1 MAAILELNDIAKRFG
16 KLVAVKNIS
25 FDIPE
30 GEIRGLIGP
39 NGSGKT
45 TIFHLIS
52 GFEKLTSGTVRFQGK
67 NLKGKRPH
75 QIAKLGLVRTFQLTS
90 IYREL
95 TVRDNVMTGHHLY
108 SGRRGASAGA
118 SGKLPIFETVE
129 ESAAWILDFMEL
141 TEDADKPARLLPA
154 GMQRVLSIATA
165 LAVRPTMLLLDEPL
179 AGLDSTEKARISE
192 KIKSLRDYGV
202 TILLV
207 EHDVRSVLSICDR
220 ITVIDF
226 GQKIAEG
233 TAEEVTSDPEVIE
246 AYLGRPADYDV

>member
-246 AYLGRPADYDV
+246 AYLGRPADYDA

>member
-1 MAAILELNDIAKRFG
+1 MAAILELNDIAKRFS

-246 AYLGRPADYDV
+246 AYLGRPADYDA

>member
-1 MAAILELNDIAKRFG
+1 MATILELNDIAKRFG
-16 KLVAVKNIS
+16 KLDAVKNIS
-25 FDIPE
+25 LEIAE

-67 NLKGKRPH
+67 SLKGKRPH

-90 IYREL
+90 IYREM
-95 TVRDNVMTGHHLY
+95 TVRENVMTGHHLY
-108 SGRRGASAGA
+108 SGRRGASAST
-118 SGKLPIFETVE
+118 SGKLPLFETTE
-129 ESAAWILDFMEL
+129 ESAAWILEFMNL
-141 TEDADKPARLLPA
+141 TEDADKLARLLPA

-165 LAVRPTMLLLDEPL
+165 LAVRPEMLLLDEPL
-179 AGLDSTEKARISE
+179 AGLDPTEKARISQ
-192 KIKSLRDYGV
+192 KIKSLRDYGI

-220 ITVIDF
+220 ITVINF

-233 TAEEVTSDPEVIE
+233 TADEVTSDPEVIE
-246 AYLGRPADYDV
+246 AYLGRPADYDA

>member
-1 MAAILELNDIAKRFG
+1 VATILELNDIAKRFG

-25 FDIPE
+25 FEIAE

-90 IYREL
+90 IYREM
-95 TVRDNVMTGHHLY
+95 TVRENVMIGHHLN

-118 SGKLPIFETVE
+118 SGKLPLFETTE
-129 ESAAWILDFMEL
+129 ESAAWILDFMDL
-141 TEDADKPARLLPA
+141 TEDADTPARLLPA

-165 LAVRPTMLLLDEPL
+165 LALRPKMLLLDEPL
-179 AGLDSTEKARISE
+179 AGLHSTEKASVSR
-192 KIKSLRDYGV
+192 KIKSLRDHGV

-226 GQKIAEG
+226 GEKIAEG
-233 TAEEVTSDPEVIE
+233 TAGEVTSNAEVIE
-246 AYLGRPADYDV
+246 AYLGKPENYDA